1 MKCQNGCTRKRIIIT
16 LVILTLLFIW
26 GNSILPS
33 KSSNAISD
41 NVTSAVGGEITNN
54 DMQEKLATTWL
65 TSGHIRKLAHVTEF
79 AVLGAFIFL
88 LAARKEKKTTQQF
101 SSIALFG
108 LLVALTD
115 ETIQLFNDRTS
126 EIKDVWID
134 FAGFAIG
141 CCLMSLALYLHTKRK
156 HNRR

>member
-41 NVTSAVGGEITNN
+41 NVTSTVGGEITHN
-54 DMQEKLATTWL
+54 DLQEKSATTWL

-79 AVLGAFIFL
+79 AVLGAFTFL
-88 LAARKEKKTTQQF
+88 LAARNKKKITQQF

-108 LLVALTD
+108 LFD
-115 ETIQLFNDRTS
+115 GKN
-126 EIKDVWID
+126 KKK
-134 FAGFAIG
+134 AG
-141 CCLMSLALYLHTKRK
+141 
-156 HNRR
+156 